1 MPDSQVGAGP
11 DIPVE
16 GRPVP
21 GADKAGPGAAL
32 RGMGHPADTEPRGI
46 RVAAGS
52 RPAPRREL
60 AACRAG
66 QADQPGASP
75 AGLRGPAL
83 QGTGRVAAPAA
94 AARVAAGLVPAGCTS
109 GRPGR
114 SAAADLAGC

>member
-11 DIPVE
+11 DIPE
-16 GRPVP
+16 GGRADP
-21 GADKAGPGAAL
+21 GADRAGLGAAL
-32 RGMGHPADTEPRGI
+32 PGMGHPADTEPRGS

-66 QADQPGASP
+66 LADRPGASP
-75 AGLRGPAL
+75 AGLPGPAL

-94 AARVAAGLVPAGCTS
+94 AARVAAGLVPAGLVPAGCTS

-114 SAAADLAGC
+114 SAAA